1 MFDGTFGGGGH
12 SVQLLNEH
20 KNLKIL
26 GTDLDQNLLDQ
37 CRLEYSGLIEKRR
50 LALEH
55 TNFVNIPAIDLK
67 KAFNRKITIRNYFD
81 IGLVDLGFSNFQL
94 MDQDRGFSYLPE
106 NEDSILDMRFD
117 TSTESNFVTASD
129 ILNGS
134 SEFELTQIFKKFGDE
149 PFASVLAQKIISAR

>member
-1 MFDGTFGGGGH
+1 
-12 SVQLLNEH
+12 
-20 KNLKIL
+20 
-26 GTDLDQNLLDQ
+26 
-37 CRLEYSGLIEKRR
+37 
-50 LALEH
+50 
-55 TNFVNIPAIDLK
+55 
-67 KAFNRKITIRNYFD
+67 
-81 IGLVDLGFSNFQL
+81 

-149 PFASVLAQKIISAR
+149 PFASVLA